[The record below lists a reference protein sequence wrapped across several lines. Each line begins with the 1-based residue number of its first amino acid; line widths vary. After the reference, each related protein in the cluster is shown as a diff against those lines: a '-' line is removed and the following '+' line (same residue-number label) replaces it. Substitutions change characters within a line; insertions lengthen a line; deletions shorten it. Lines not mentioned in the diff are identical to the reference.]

1 MATEY
6 PRWSVRRITNHTL
19 RKFTPFKWSLDH
31 LTPGALIATPDCVFV
46 TRTEANAEAERRNEL
61 AAQGIEVRTIV
72 HCGVLGVETID
83 ALGKVTWVTTTEWYR
98 QVDA

>member
-1 MATEY
+1 MSEY
-6 PRWSVRRITNHTL
+6 PRWSVRRITNDSIRRH
-19 RKFTPFKWSLDH
+19 TPFRWSLDH
-31 LTPGALIATPDCVFV
+31 LVPGANFGTADALFATQP
-46 TRTEANAEAERRNEL
+46 EAEREAVRRNEL